1 MCKDVSKN
9 KRTKGDVD
17 MNTAVNVDYAL
28 AELLKQNK
36 DKIKSMTPKNTSI
49 RKDDEWRNE
58 DEWDELYK
66 ELTDK

>member
-36 DKIKSMTPKNTSI
+36 DKIKSMTPKNPSI